1 MKTDSGY
8 LSREEID
15 YEFRGID
22 GACVARNAIYWD
34 NKANDP
40 TASAKDKAF
49 ARKQFEAAVPSSLD
63 ELRQMASRYYPG
75 Y

>member
-8 LSREEID
+8 LSREELD
-15 YEFRGID
+15 YELRGIA
-22 GACVARNAIYWD
+22 GACVAKNAIYWA
-34 NKANDP
+34 NKSNDP

-49 ARKQFEAAVPSSLD
+49 ARKQFAAALPRSLD
-63 ELRQMASRYYPG
+63 ELHQMASRYYPG